1 VLIPATTGTPG
12 ARRGSAAG
20 RVLRQAVDE
29 DVEQQLEALVR
40 VGVRE
45 VTLRGYLVSA
55 KVRER

>member
-1 VLIPATTGTPG
+1 
-12 ARRGSAAG
+12 
-20 RVLRQAVDE
+20 VLRQAVDE
-29 DVEQQLEALVR
+29 DVEQQLEALIR